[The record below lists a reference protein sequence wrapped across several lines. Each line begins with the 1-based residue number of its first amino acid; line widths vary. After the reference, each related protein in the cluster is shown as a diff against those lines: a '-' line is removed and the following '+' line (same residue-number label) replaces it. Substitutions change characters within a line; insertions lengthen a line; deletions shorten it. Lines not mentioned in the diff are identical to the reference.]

1 MRELKLIGVEIFFE
15 KESLSSFDPKCEMLL
30 SILASLAQEE
40 SHNLSENI
48 KWGILRKM
56 ENGDFALPYARFL
69 GYRKG
74 RDGRPEIIPKEARV
88 IQRIYWLYLNGVPI
102 NRIAVIL
109 TKKKT
114 PAPGGGCRWHWST
127 VYSILTNEKYMG
139 DALLQKTYT
148 PNFLTHKSMVNNR
161 AIRQYYVEN
170 SHPAIV
176 DKETWKLVQKK
187 IAAEHKRKTGA

>member
-1 MRELKLIGVEIFFE
+1 MRELKRIGVEVFFE

-48 KWGILRKM
+48 KWDILRKM
-56 ENGDFALPYARFL
+56 EKGDCALPYARFL

-88 IQRIYWLYLNGVPI
+88 VQRIYWLYLNGVPI
-102 NRIAVIL
+102 NRIATIL

-114 PAPGGGCRWHWST
+114 PAPGGGDRWHWST
-127 VYSILTNEKYMG
+127 VYNILTNEKYAG
-139 DALLQKTYT
+139 DAPASENLYT
-148 PNFLTHKSMVNNR
+148 KFLN
-161 AIRQYYVEN
+161 
-170 SHPAIV
+170 P
-176 DKETWKLVQKK
+176 
-187 IAAEHKRKTGA
+187 

>member
-1 MRELKLIGVEIFFE
+1 MRELKRIGVEVFFE
-15 KESLSSFDPKCEMLL
+15 NELLSSFDPKCEILL

-56 ENGDFALPYARFL
+56 EKGDFALPYARFL

-88 IQRIYWLYLNGVPI
+88 AQRIYWLYLNSVTI
-102 NRIAVIL
+102 NRIATIL
-109 TKKKT
+109 TKKKAT
-114 PAPGGGCRWHWST
+114 APGGGCRWHGST

-161 AIRQYYVEN
+161 AIRC
-170 SHPAIV
+170 
-176 DKETWKLVQKK
+176 
-187 IAAEHKRKTGA
+187 